1 MSFVIE
7 LLNDTLWF
15 LALAFVML
23 LWADYLNTLTHGR
36 AAEHLKRHPSH
47 QYISGTILGGL
58 PGCFGSFINVSLYTH
73 RLYSFGAL
81 LAGMIAATGDE
92 GFFML
97 ALFPQKALMLMI
109 SLAIL
114 GFSVGW
120 IFDKLFP
127 EFEKSSPLFHEL
139 PMHGEDHGHTHHHE
153 NKSGLSV
160 SAQSLRW
167 ILSAVMLAVFA
178 ALVLGWIHHPEFVGH
193 TETESDHHER
203 GETWFTAFALIS
215 SLWIF
220 LKTSDHYLE
229 EHIWNHI
236 IRHHLPK
243 FALWTAGTLL
253 LLKVGGH
260 FVGLD
265 SWLSQNPWQTL
276 VFALLIGLLP
286 VSGPHLTF
294 AILFSQGTIP
304 FSILIANSIVQEG
317 HGILPLLPYP
327 KRDAIVIKVVKL
339 ALGLLIGGL
348 LLAYNF

>member
-1 MSFVIE
+1 MD
-7 LLNDTLWF
+7 LLNDTIWF

-36 AAEHLKRHPSH
+36 AAEHLKKHPHH
-47 QYISGTILGGL
+47 QYVSATVLGGL

-97 ALFPQKALMLMI
+97 ALFPQKALFLFALLI
-109 SLAIL
+109 IL
-114 GFSVGW
+114 GFSVGAL
-120 IFDKLFP
+120 FDRFFP
-127 EFEKSSPLFHEL
+127 NFEKTSPLFHEL
-139 PMHGEDHGHTHHHE
+139 PMHGEDSDHSHHHE
-153 NKSGLSV
+153 KSGYSI
-160 SAQSLRW
+160 SAANLRW
-167 ILSAVMLAVFA
+167 ILSAIMLSLSA
-178 ALVLGWIHHPEFVGH
+178 ALILGWIHHPEFIGH
-193 TETESDHHER
+193 AHESHGQHER
-203 GETWFTAFALIS
+203 GETWFTAFALLS

-220 LKTSDHYLE
+220 LKTSGHYLE
-229 EHIWNHI
+229 EHVWEHI
-236 IRHHLPK
+236 IKHHLPK

-253 LLKVGGH
+253 LLKVGGQY
-260 FVGLD
+260 VGLH
-265 SWLSQNPWQTL
+265 SWLSQNLWQTL

-294 AILFSQGTIP
+294 AVLFSQGAIP
-304 FSILIANSIVQEG
+304 FSILLANSIVQEG

-327 KRDAIVIKVVKL
+327 KRDVIVIKVIKL

-348 LLAYNF
+348 ALAYGF

>member
-1 MSFVIE
+1 ME

-36 AAEHLKRHPSH
+36 AAEHLKKHPNH
-47 QYISGTILGGL
+47 QYISGTLLGGI

-97 ALFPQKALMLMI
+97 ALFPKKAMLLI
-109 SLAIL
+109 ASLAVL
-114 GFSVGW
+114 GFLIGW
-120 IFDKLFP
+120 TFDRFFP
-127 EFEKSSPLFHEL
+127 NFEKTSPLFHEL
-139 PMHGEDHGHTHHHE
+139 PMHGEDNGHSHHHHASE
-153 NKSGLSV
+153 SGRNI
-160 SAQSLRW
+160 SAQTLRW
-167 ILSAVMLAVFA
+167 ILSTVMLTLFA
-178 ALVLGWIHHPEFVGH
+178 ALILGWIHHPEFASH
-193 TETESDHHER
+193 AHSESDQHER
-203 GETWFTAFALIS
+203 GETWLTAFALIS

-236 IRHHLPK
+236 IKHHLPK

-253 LLKVGGH
+253 LLKVGGQ
-260 FVGLD
+260 FVGLH

-294 AILFSQGTIP
+294 AILFSQGAIP
-304 FSILIANSIVQEG
+304 FSILLANSIVQEG
-317 HGILPLLPYP
+317 HGIIPMLPYP
-327 KRDAIVIKVVKL
+327 KRDVVVIKVIKL
-339 ALGLLIGGL
+339 ALGLFLGGL
-348 LLAYNF
+348 MLAYGY

>member
-1 MSFVIE
+1 ME
-7 LLNDTLWF
+7 LANDTLWF

-36 AAEHLKRHPSH
+36 ASEHLKKHPTH
-47 QYISGTILGGL
+47 QYFSGTLLGGL

-81 LAGMIAATGDE
+81 LAGMIASTGDE

-97 ALFPQKALMLMI
+97 ALFPQKALMLFAF
-109 SLAIL
+109 LAIL
-114 GFSVGW
+114 GFSIGW

-127 EFEKSSPLFHEL
+127 DFEKRSPLFHEL
-139 PMHGEDHGHTHHHE
+139 PMHGEDNGHSHHHNE
-153 NKSGLSV
+153 NKSGLAV
-160 SAQSLRW
+160 STKTLRL
-167 ILSAVMLAVFA
+167 ILSAVMLGLFT
-178 ALVLGWIHHPEFVGH
+178 ALILGWIHHPEFVSH
-193 TETESDHHER
+193 AHPESDHHER

-229 EHIWNHI
+229 EHIWSHI

-243 FALWTAGTLL
+243 FAMWTAGTLL
-253 LLKVGGH
+253 ILKVGGQ
-260 FVGLD
+260 FVGLH

-276 VFALLIGLLP
+276 VFALFIGLLP

-294 AILFSQGTIP
+294 AILFSQGSIP
-304 FSILIANSIVQEG
+304 FSILLANSIVQEG

-327 KRDAIVIKVVKL
+327 KRDVIVIKVIKL
-339 ALGLLIGGL
+339 ALGLFIGGL
-348 LLAYNF
+348 ALAYGF